1 MWGFDSIYVDLG
13 GEGGDSL
20 GETIIIKKYSNRRLY
35 DTESSK
41 YITIAQVSEM
51 IKKMQDVQVVDAK
64 TNEDVTAY
72 ILTQIVLEDA
82 KNNNVLLPIPLLHTL
97 IRYGDNILKEFF
109 ATHLNQTIN
118 NYVKQKS
125 EFDDHFRKMLEFGSE
140 FSDITRKT
148 IEEISPVKS
157 FINLFGG
164 SDSKES
170 DD

>member
-1 MWGFDSIYVDLG
+1 M
-13 GEGGDSL
+13 GDK
-20 GETIIIKKYSNRRLY
+20 TIIKKYSNRRLY

-41 YITIAQVSEM
+41 YITISQVADM
-51 IKKMQDVQVVDAK
+51 IKDMKEIQVVDAK

-82 KNNNVLLPIPLLHTL
+82 KNNNALLPIPLLHTL
-97 IRYGDNILKEFF
+97 IRYGDNVLKEFF

-125 EFDDHFRKMLEFGSE
+125 EFDDHFRKMLELGSE

-148 IEEISPVKS
+148 MEEISPVKS
-157 FINLFGG
+157 FMNMFGG

-170 DD
+170 DDK